1 MSVAVDLRRTFA
13 QRAVARSWP
22 LLLPVPAAVAAW
34 LGVTQ
39 PRVAVA
45 LALVAVVAVTV
56 ALRPALAAYAL
67 IVVTPLTAGIDRG
80 SAIPLLRPNEA
91 VAALVGGALLLR
103 WLVTAREGWRLR
115 LRLTPIEWS
124 LLAMAVASSV
134 LPLMFMT
141 LRQRPITSDD
151 LLYALVMWKFAA
163 VYLIV
168 RVSIRTE
175 HQVRWCLK
183 LSIGVAAVVA
193 VIAILQALGLAHV
206 REILSTYFVPN
217 GNVGALAN
225 PRGGATLALPAAVA
239 DVMIYNLAV
248 LVGLSRRT
256 HHAKVLACFGVLF
269 VIAAVSAGEFSSAI
283 GLVIGAVVAAI
294 IVRRP
299 RMLLLGLPLGALAA
313 LVAWPIIAVR
323 LTGFGTAS
331 GLPESW
337 AGRLRNLQSYFWPQ
351 LTDPGNLLLGVRPS
365 ARVVVPSQ
373 ATGYVW
379 IESGYTWLVWGG
391 GIPLLLAFVW
401 FVWASIRHA
410 RVVSRARHDS
420 VGAAATGL
428 LVGVVVMTVLML
440 FDPHL
445 TYRGAADALF
455 ILAALAQ
462 TGQGLG
468 SPPAP
473 EAANTEEAVAT

>member
-1 MSVAVDLRRTFA
+1 M
-13 QRAVARSWP
+13 
-22 LLLPVPAAVAAW
+22 
-34 LGVTQ
+34 
-39 PRVAVA
+39 
-45 LALVAVVAVTV
+45 
-56 ALRPALAAYAL
+56 RPAVAAYAL

-80 SAIPLLRPNEA
+80 SAIPVLRPNEA
-91 VAALVGGALLLR
+91 VAALVGAGLVLR
-103 WLVTAREGWRLR
+103 WLVRVREGDRLR
-115 LRLTPIEWS
+115 LRLSQIEWS

-134 LPLMFMT
+134 LPLLFMA
-141 LRQRPITSDD
+141 LRQRPVTSDD
-151 LLYALVMWKFAA
+151 LLYALVMWKFGA

-175 HQVRWCLK
+175 TQVRQCIR
-183 LSIGVAAVVA
+183 LSIGVAGVVA
-193 VIAILQALGLAHV
+193 VIAILQALNLMHV
-206 REILSTYFVPN
+206 RSILATYFVPN

-225 PRGGATLALPAAVA
+225 PRGGSTLALPAAVA
-239 DVMIYNLAV
+239 DLMIYNLAL

-256 HHAKVLACFGVLF
+256 RRPRVLACFGVLF
-269 VIAAVSAGEFSSAI
+269 VIAAVSAGEFSSAL

-294 IVRRP
+294 VVRRP

-337 AGRLRNLQSYFWPQ
+337 QGRLRNLQSYFWPQ
-351 LTDPGNLLLGVRPS
+351 LTDPGNVLLGVRPS

-391 GIPLLLAFVW
+391 GVLLLLAFVW
-401 FVWASIRHA
+401 FVWASTRHA
-410 RVVSRARHDS
+410 RVVSRARHDA

-462 TGQGLG
+462 TGRGNG
-468 SPPAP
+468 SPPAVA
-473 EAANTEEAVAT
+473 AANPEEAVAT